1 MDRRVVLGAA
11 LALPTLAVAP
21 RPAAA
26 QAPRPQIRP
35 RSEWATGRPPKKRPT
50 REDVRFLLV
59 HHTQTPNTERPA
71 SIPGRLR
78 GMYDFHTRD
87 KGWPDLA
94 YNFLVDPFGRIWE
107 GRAGSLAGPVRGDAT
122 GGSQGFAQLCCFIG
136 DHRATP
142 PTREAMAA
150 MTSLLAW
157 LAVRDGVDL
166 SEGRTVRF
174 VSRGSN
180 QWPRGKTVTTDPVAA
195 HRDMS
200 RTDCPGDALY
210 PLVRSQLLPGARR
223 LAARAPAK
231 PTGASN
237 DAVTP
242 TATPTATATAAATS
256 TAAATA
262 TGSATTTP
270 PVTATSPPTSAATT
284 ATSAAATSAAPT
296 PAAASTP
303 TSSENGFTTQDALP
317 ILGVA
322 GVAGGAALAAHLLR
336 RRN

>member
-1 MDRRVVLGAA
+1 M
-11 LALPTLAVAP
+11 ALPTLAVAP
-21 RPAAA
+21 RPATA
-26 QAPRPQIRP
+26 QVPRPQIRP

-78 GMYDFHTRD
+78 GMYDFHTREKD
-87 KGWPDLA
+87 WPDLA

-157 LAVRDGVDL
+157 LTVRDGVDL

-180 QWPRGKTVTTDPVAA
+180 RWPRGKTVTTDPVAA

-223 LAARAPAK
+223 LAAGAPAR
-231 PTGASN
+231 PTGAST
-237 DAVTP
+237 DAATP
-242 TATPTATATAAATS
+242 TAAATATAATATATS

-262 TGSATTTP
+262 TGSATTP
-270 PVTATSPPTSAATT
+270 PVTATSPPASAATT
-284 ATSAAATSAAPT
+284 ATSLAAAAAEPTSAAATT
-296 PAAASTP
+296 PAP
-303 TSSENGFTTQDALP
+303 SESGFTTQDALP

-336 RRN
+336 RS